1 MKRILVAVDTTS
13 SAPIVVRHAVELAR
27 SIGGKVRLFHSVQ
40 MPKQV
45 PPPGVFVAP
54 HALHVQDQIAGAEA
68 ALGSLSSSIPEELRD
83 GTFVDV
89 GPTPERLCAAAQSYD
104 PDIVVIG
111 AHEYG
116 RVARAL
122 GTTAARV
129 VNRMD
134 RPVLVVRP
142 LPASHVVSPEPS
154 HARAP

>member
-13 SAPIVVRHAVELAR
+13 SAPVVVRHAVELAR
-27 SIGGKVRLFHSVQ
+27 AIGGKVRLFHAVT

-54 HALHVQDQIAGAEA
+54 PALHVQELVSA
-68 ALGSLSSSIPEELRD
+68 AQRALEGLSDAVPEELRD
-83 GTFVDV
+83 GAMVDV
-89 GPTPERLCAAAQSYD
+89 GQTPERLCEAAHTYD
-104 PDIVVIG
+104 PDVVVIG

-116 RVARAL
+116 LVARAL
-122 GTTAARV
+122 GTNAARI

-142 LPASHVVSPEPS
+142 LPASHVVSMEPS
-154 HARAP
+154 RASAQ